1 MSVLAPGW
9 ALGAQAIS
17 SRNDPHLAP
26 GIHLRLF
33 VDPKLGLPIFPF
45 RVYRVNLGSFP
56 DGGAVR
62 TDSVIWTDSSGAGG
76 ATKTTPPSFLVQATN
91 AVTAWLPPASVGTCC
106 WMQVDVPPDP
116 PRIVSEVPSH
126 AASQDAA
133 TEETGP
139 AVLGTGDNTFD
150 MRALVEGKY
159 GPAVVARAA
168 ARPWQMAASRIE
180 RVRVEGSGEILG
192 VRWLDAKRFA
202 PSLSVAPWRLWSLP
216 VPSGQ
221 SYSNIGSFSADAD
234 ARVSRGAPKR
244 LAMYDALTSTPATAP
259 SIFNPGAADV
269 ARMAVLAAQP
279 KAWLNTIIN
288 SGATLP
294 YEATDIQQ
302 IKDDQRPDIGTATIN
317 CLSAVLSACLD
328 ASMARCLGFADVDD
342 QPPGDGLSVVAY
354 IIRGAWQLNL
364 TAVNN
369 DPRLKSTIPQAAYV
383 DNLSSILPPGVTPH
397 PKQQGPYLDMYT
409 VAVASKAQSGLRP
422 EPPTLKTVVAG
433 PWAPLTPPAAEREM
447 VVRVEGLA
455 GAAGVAMAR
464 KEGTV
469 LKRVNPALPNSSLG
483 SALLPLPPDDTH
495 KPGVSDFFDRHAA
508 PTVTGYRLAQRDW
521 FGRWSEWAEIGAS
534 IGARPKPPRPVLTFD
549 YTPPPPTMNGS
560 VVPLSGTILLKV
572 PIPKP
577 ETLPPGS
584 LALSKLEVDLNG
596 VMTETMLPSPLP
608 ADNHLQVVRTGP
620 AIPRAGIGQATIVAR
635 WVNSANVKSDD
646 SETIKRKLWD
656 PRPAEGVNLAFSL
669 EYGSRP
675 DITGKSRLELRWTRT
690 GVQKRFR
697 VFYAD
702 ETTIVSAIE
711 KIKTD
716 GPANLKPEAIL
727 ILGELK
733 TKKTMFDRATL
744 FKDHRNFLNRDMF
757 ELLTSTPIEAGEE
770 NQVRFVHQV
779 SGSLRVLSFFR
790 IVSVTEA
797 NVESDFASSLLIPY
811 AVPNSPRAAQPLID
825 VEQLLTDDPVS
836 LRAAVRVKTDILP
849 PQTLGEPA
857 VSVSIRV
864 PLGTAEAVGYRLRRS
879 SSAATDPMRM
889 PVVRTGLVPPPL
901 NGDMQQVVLTDT
913 NADANADAPG
923 KLKFWNT
930 YMWRAETR
938 AAKEP
943 VTGAPEGEWGQAS
956 APVSLTL
963 IPPDPP
969 QPVTD
974 LRIVVDPKTRTLDV
988 VCTHPV
994 RLDGGAIGRYKL
1006 DVYRQRPGER
1016 ETYLKSIFADA
1027 PPASGGQDSSGQ
1039 MRIRDASSAIPRGT
1053 RYRIIVVDPM
1063 GRSSVPSAAVQA

>member
-1 MSVLAPGW
+1 
-9 ALGAQAIS
+9 
-17 SRNDPHLAP
+17 
-26 GIHLRLF
+26 
-33 VDPKLGLPIFPF
+33 
-45 RVYRVNLGSFP
+45 
-56 DGGAVR
+56 
-62 TDSVIWTDSSGAGG
+62 
-76 ATKTTPPSFLVQATN
+76 
-91 AVTAWLPPASVGTCC
+91 
-106 WMQVDVPPDP
+106 
-116 PRIVSEVPSH
+116 
-126 AASQDAA
+126 
-133 TEETGP
+133 
-139 AVLGTGDNTFD
+139 
-150 MRALVEGKY
+150 MRAMVEGKY
-159 GPAVVARAA
+159 GPSVVARAGT
-168 ARPWQMAASRIE
+168 RPWQMAASRIE

-192 VRWLDAKRFA
+192 VSWLDAKRFA
-202 PSLSVAPWRLWSLP
+202 SSLNVTPWRMWSLP

-221 SYSNIGSFSADAD
+221 AYSNIGSFSADAD

-259 SIFNPGAADV
+259 SIFNPGATDV
-269 ARMAVLAAQP
+269 ARMAVLSAQP
-279 KAWLNTIIN
+279 KAWLNKIIN
-288 SGATLP
+288 SGTTLP
-294 YEATDIQQ
+294 YKATDIQQ
-302 IKDDQRPDIGTATIN
+302 IKDDQKPDIGKATIN
-317 CLSAVLSACLD
+317 CLSAVLSACID

-342 QPPGDGLSVVAY
+342 QPPGDGQSVIAY

-364 TAVNN
+364 AAVND
-369 DPRLKSTIPQAAYV
+369 DPDWKNTIPQAAYV
-383 DNLSSILPPGVTPH
+383 DNLSSILPPGAIPH

-409 VAVASKAQSGLRP
+409 VAVASKAKPGLRP
-422 EPPTLKTVVAG
+422 EPPALKTVVAR
-433 PWAPLTPPAAEREM
+433 PWVPLTPPAAEREM
-447 VVRVEGLA
+447 VIRVEGLA

-464 KEGTV
+464 KEGIA
-469 LKRVNPALPNSSLG
+469 LKRINPSLPNSSVG
-483 SALLPLPPDDTH
+483 VALIPSPPGDTTQA
-495 KPGVSDFFDRHAA
+495 GVSDFFDRHAT
-508 PTVTGYRLAQRDW
+508 PTVTGYRFAQCDW

-560 VVPLSGTILLKV
+560 VVPLSGTILLKL

-584 LALSKLEVDLNG
+584 LALSKIEVDLNG
-596 VMTETMLPSPLP
+596 VVTEKTLPSPLP
-608 ADNHLQVVRTGP
+608 ADNHLQVALTGP
-620 AIPRAGIGQATIVAR
+620 AIPRAGIAMASIVAR
-635 WVNSANVKSDD
+635 WVNFANVKSDN
-646 SETIKRKLWD
+646 SETIERKLWD
-656 PRPAEGVNLAFSL
+656 PRPAEGVNLSFSL

-675 DITGKSRLELRWTRT
+675 DITGKSRMELRWTRT

-702 ETTIVSAIE
+702 ETTIISAIE
-711 KIKTD
+711 RIKAE

-727 ILGELK
+727 ILDELK
-733 TKKTMFDRATL
+733 KKKTMFDRATL
-744 FKDHRNFLNRDMF
+744 FKDHRSFLSRDMF
-757 ELLTSTPIEAGEE
+757 ELLTSTPIEAGAQD
-770 NQVRFVHQV
+770 QVRFVHQV

-797 NVESDFASSLLIPY
+797 NAESDFASSLLIPY
-811 AVPNSPRAAQPLID
+811 AVPNSPRPAQPLID
-825 VEQLLTDDPVS
+825 VEQLLTDAPVS
-836 LRAAVRVKTDILP
+836 LRATARVKTDILP
-849 PQTLGEPA
+849 PQPLGEPA

-913 NADANADAPG
+913 NADATAGTPG
-923 KLKFWNT
+923 KLRFWNT

-943 VTGAPEGEWGQAS
+943 VTGAPEGEWSPAS

-969 QPVTD
+969 QPVMD
-974 LRIVVDPKTRTLDV
+974 LSIVVDPKTRALDI

-1016 ETYLKSIFADA
+1016 EMYLKSIFADA
-1027 PPASGGQDSSGQ
+1027 PPASGGQDSNGQ
-1039 MRIRDASSAIPRGT
+1039 IRIRDAGSAIPRGT